1 MYAYVVKPHP
11 LRDGGFKISKPRGP
25 EGWGIYNFKNPGALR
40 GGGFA
45 FSWGNPNTKST
56 KCIILTCP
64 PCTYFVKKVPN
75 FEIGVLTPAKPI
87 PLNIKVG
94 GHP

>member
-40 GGGFA
+40 DGGFG
-45 FSWGNPNTKST
+45 FSWGDPNTTWDMLNMKLIHASERV
-56 KCIILTCP
+56 
-64 PCTYFVKKVPN
+64 TYK
-75 FEIGVLTPAKPI
+75 
-87 PLNIKVG
+87 
-94 GHP
+94 

>member
-40 GGGFA
+40 DGGFG
-45 FSWGNPNTKST
+45 FSWGDPNTR
-56 KCIILTCP
+56 
-64 PCTYFVKKVPN
+64 
-75 FEIGVLTPAKPI
+75 
-87 PLNIKVG
+87 
-94 GHP
+94 

>member
-45 FSWGNPNTKST
+45 FSFRKDGTTVTN
-56 KCIILTCP
+56 
-64 PCTYFVKKVPN
+64 
-75 FEIGVLTPAKPI
+75 
-87 PLNIKVG
+87 
-94 GHP
+94 

>member
-40 GGGFA
+40 DGGFA
-45 FSWGNPNTKST
+45 FSWGDPNTSMSL
-56 KCIILTCP
+56 ILM
-64 PCTYFVKKVPN
+64 
-75 FEIGVLTPAKPI
+75 PI
-87 PLNIKVG
+87 LP
-94 GHP
+94 

>member
-40 GGGFA
+40 DGGFG
-45 FSWGNPNTKST
+45 FSWGDPNTTDYKDFRSRLLR
-56 KCIILTCP
+56 KL
-64 PCTYFVKKVPN
+64 V
-75 FEIGVLTPAKPI
+75 
-87 PLNIKVG
+87 
-94 GHP
+94 

>member
-45 FSWGNPNTKST
+45 FSWGNPNTSQKSMS
-56 KCIILTCP
+56 
-64 PCTYFVKKVPN
+64 
-75 FEIGVLTPAKPI
+75 
-87 PLNIKVG
+87 NICFLSVFINYNYDG
-94 GHP
+94 T

>member
-45 FSWGNPNTKST
+45 FSWGNPNTICDHMRSFLKNKQLLASMT
-56 KCIILTCP
+56 S
-64 PCTYFVKKVPN
+64 
-75 FEIGVLTPAKPI
+75 
-87 PLNIKVG
+87 
-94 GHP
+94 

>member
-40 GGGFA
+40 DGGFG
-45 FSWGNPNTKST
+45 FSWGDPNTT
-56 KCIILTCP
+56 P
-64 PCTYFVKKVPN
+64 RPFVNTMDQNLYQAGP
-75 FEIGVLTPAKPI
+75 FEYYVNCL
-87 PLNIKVG
+87 
-94 GHP
+94 